1 MDFFA
6 RQEAT
11 RRTSRLLVGLFLLS
25 FAIVAAATTAVVTVA
40 LRFYT
45 ENNALFLG
53 TATWSDWVAGHF
65 GLTAV
70 VALGTFALMGFASL
84 GRAASL
90 AGGGSHVARMLGAT
104 QITGDGSDPL
114 QRRLLN
120 VVEEMALASGVP
132 VPEVYVLEQEAGINA
147 FAAGTTPAN
156 AAIAVTRGALER
168 LERAELQ
175 GVIGHEFS
183 HILNGDM
190 RLNQQLIGLS
200 FGILVLSLA
209 GRWMLRS
216 ARFGVGGR
224 DRNNGVAA
232 IAAIG
237 LALTIIGAIGLLLSR
252 LIKAGVSRQREALAD
267 ASAVQFTREP
277 QGLAGALKK
286 IAGYTGRL
294 TSVETE
300 EVAHMMFERASR
312 SFTGLFATHPPLLA
326 RIRAL
331 DPAFD
336 PRDLEAAAAPLPE
349 PIAHSAL
356 ADQPGIAAL
365 APRAAAAPLE
375 RAGEIETPEVG
386 GALRAALPAEIL
398 SAARSR
404 DSSLLLVVA
413 LALASGDETRSRQL
427 GLVESQLGKTR
438 AVQCASLFAA
448 LSAVPRQ
455 LRLPL
460 LELALPALKQRP
472 REQVAYLFELLGRLR
487 ELDGEERLFDYVLL
501 RVLEA
506 YFRGVAGAPL
516 AAHTAAQP
524 KLAPREAARALLAS
538 VAAHGAGDAAAARAA
553 YAVGITALGWRDPAP
568 APAFEPLAAARNL
581 RSLDAA
587 LLALGAVKPRDKLR
601 MLEAVLAT
609 IRADRRIE
617 IDEHELFRAI
627 AAALDCPLPPGF
639 TA

>member
-11 RRTSRLLVGLFLLS
+11 RRTSRVLVGLFVLS
-25 FAIVAAATTAVVTVA
+25 FALVAAATTAAVTAA
-40 LRFYT
+40 LRLYG
-45 ENNALFLG
+45 NDLYAG
-53 TATWSDWVAGHF
+53 PATWQDWTLAHF
-65 GLTAV
+65 GL
-70 VALGTFALMGFASL
+70 VATIAAGTFGLMGCASL
-84 GRAASL
+84 LRAASL
-90 AGGGSHVARMLGAT
+90 AGGGGHVARMVGAT
-104 QITGDGSDPL
+104 QVTGGGSDPL

-168 LERAELQ
+168 LDRAELQ

-209 GRWMLRS
+209 GRWLLRS
-216 ARFGVGGR
+216 TRFRMGGR
-224 DRNNGVAA
+224 GRNNGVAA
-232 IAAIG
+232 IVAIG
-237 LALTIIGAIGLLLSR
+237 VALTVIGAIGLVLSR

-286 IAGYTGRL
+286 IAGYTGSL
-294 TSVETE
+294 TTVETE

-312 SFTGLFATHPPLLA
+312 SFSGLFATHPPLLE
-326 RIRAL
+326 RIKAL
-331 DPAFD
+331 DPSFD
-336 PRDLEAAAAPLPE
+336 PRELVRAAAPLPE
-349 PIAHSAL
+349 PAAHSAS
-356 ADQPGIAAL
+356 AGDAAIAPL
-365 APRAAAAPLE
+365 APRAGMTLVE
-375 RAGEIETPEVG
+375 RAGVIEAPEVG
-386 GALRAALPAEIL
+386 GAVRAALPAEIL
-398 SAARSR
+398 DAARSR
-404 DSSLLLVVA
+404 DASLLLVVA
-413 LALASGDETRSRQL
+413 LALASGAGQRARQL

-438 AVQCASLFAA
+438 AAQCAGFFEA
-448 LSAVPRQ
+448 LQAVPRH

-472 REQVAYLFELLGRLR
+472 REQVAYLFELLRRLS
-487 ELDGEERLFDYVLL
+487 ELDDAQPLFDYVLL
-501 RVLEA
+501 RVVEA
-506 YFRGVAGAPL
+506 YFRGLGGAPF
-516 AAHTAAQP
+516 AASAAGQPRLDARTALQT
-524 KLAPREAARALLAS
+524 LLAG
-538 VAAHGAGDAAAARAA
+538 VAAHGTSDAVAAGAA
-553 YAVGITALGWRDPAP
+553 YAAGIATLGWREAGPDPV
-568 APAFEPLAAARNL
+568 FEPLAAARDL
-581 RSLDAA
+581 RALDAA
-587 LLALGAVKPRDKLR
+587 LLALGAAKPPDKQR
-601 MLEAVLAT
+601 VLEAVLAT

-617 IDEHELFRAI
+617 LDEHELFRAI